1 MTGSPTGTA
10 LAARIAEA
18 WPALSPQEQRVA
30 GFLRAEP
37 EESALYNSA
46 ELARRVGVSKATVS
60 RLFRRLGFAGS
71 QEARAALRAQR
82 AAGLPVLLEDPEDP
96 LAAQVAR
103 DAEHLRRLAVEI
115 DRVALEEAA
124 VALATA
130 PRVVVA
136 GFRSGFPLAML
147 LRQALAQARTAVTL
161 VPETGQTV
169 GEELVGLS
177 ADDVVVVV
185 GLRRRPAGFARVLAG
200 AAALTPGLIVVA
212 DPTLPRGPE
221 RWRFDVPVQSSSPF
235 DSYAAAACLL
245 SVLAGEVL
253 QRRGASG
260 AARVAAIDRADA
272 SLGELDPA

>member
-1 MTGSPTGTA
+1 VTGSSPRAA

-18 WPALSPQEQRVA
+18 WPTLSPQEQRVA
-30 GFLRAEP
+30 DFLRTEP
-37 EESALYNSA
+37 DESALYNST

-71 QEARAALRAQR
+71 QEAREALRAQR
-82 AAGLPVLLEDPEDP
+82 AAGIPVHLEDPEDP

-103 DAEHLRRLAVEI
+103 DAEHLRRLAVEV
-115 DRVALEEAA
+115 DRVALAEAA
-124 VALATA
+124 AALATA

-147 LRQALAQARTAVTL
+147 LRQALTQARTGVAL
-161 VPETGQTV
+161 VPETAQTL
-169 GEELVGLS
+169 GEELVGLT
-177 ADDVVVVV
+177 AEDVVVVV
-185 GLRRRPAGFARVLAG
+185 GLRRRPAGFTRALAG
-200 AAALTPGLIVVA
+200 ATAATPGLILVA

-221 RWRFDVPVQSSSPF
+221 RWRFDVPLQSSSPF
-235 DSYAAAACLL
+235 DSYAAAASLL

-253 QRRGASG
+253 QRRGAEG
-260 AARVAAIDRADA
+260 AARVAAIDRAYA